1 MEVFRQTEAGT
12 ILDSLRIKPD
22 NLEVT
27 RTARARKRLQSQV
40 RVLRHYDGAEIM
52 DPENMVPSSCFNLT
66 SEQQRDA
73 AIERLK
79 LERMLAVAMAT
90 HDRLGKHSPLHDL
103 HRAEDCLKLI
113 RTYVK
118 KGYDALDLV
127 GGRLSDC
134 ALAHWPIVQSLSE
147 EQLAEFYELACIE
160 RWGESEERQV
170 RVRERGCSLKPIL
183 FATVARTTCQHLHA
197 VHTLVRTHTN
207 TITQA
212 RSHTRSQVCTYP
224 HTSAHQ
230 HTHTHTHNTHTNKRT
245 HTTHTETHTN
255 PHAHMHAYTQH
266 RVHGRRHVQL
276 RQLLSTFEGCEN
288 CRADGRCRSCR
299 SVAKKSC
306 SEKDSK
312 PRISDSKGCF
322 GILNPF
328 HLLAMRQL

>member
-1 MEVFRQTEAGT
+1 MEVFRQTDTGT

-160 RWGESEERQV
+160 RWGEQC
-170 RVRERGCSLKPIL
+170 RVSSD
-183 FATVARTTCQHLHA
+183 RTTARAWVSVMMGLHRSYAILAIAICA
-197 VHTLVRTHTN
+197 VCYFDE
-207 TITQA
+207 Q
-212 RSHTRSQVCTYP
+212 
-224 HTSAHQ
+224 
-230 HTHTHTHNTHTNKRT
+230 
-245 HTTHTETHTN
+245 
-255 PHAHMHAYTQH
+255 
-266 RVHGRRHVQL
+266 
-276 RQLLSTFEGCEN
+276 F
-288 CRADGRCRSCR
+288 RADL
-299 SVAKKSC
+299 VAGLKSYAG
-306 SEKDSK
+306 DS
-312 PRISDSKGCF
+312 SKWGFALLVGTRTRTRTRAPGCF
-322 GILNPF
+322 SLCVLTRPPAGTQMVSSRAWLRSRVFDVPQDHQTLCRGASGPCERAGLFFETYFVCHCSPHN
-328 HLLAMRQL
+328 M